1 MFILVDLINVLDL
14 VLLYII
20 IVIKIKYTFINIW
33 LALECNE

>member
-20 IVIKIKYTFINIW
+20 IVIKIKYTFINI
-33 LALECNE
+33 